1 MVSSTLLIEQ
11 EDDFPLSSRKRLK
24 ISDFQH
30 QEHQDSFISV
40 GYCDDVSFMPMNNA
54 EECSFN
60 GSNSLPEMSCNSN
73 GNSDGIPELSSTGRA
88 SYQANSCS
96 CHLPPAFVSG
106 WMYLNENGQMCGP
119 YIHQQLYEG
128 LSTGAATP
136 VSTYQVVESVSD
148 SRVQHHTCGSNHP
161 TPIPKAADYV
171 TPVSLVSGEDS
182 CWLFKDDEGRRRGP
196 HSLLQLY
203 SWYRYGYLKDSL
215 MIYHAQNKFRPLS
228 LLSIMN
234 AWRFN
239 KPESFSMTDAN
250 TETGSSL
257 SFMSVISEEVSCQL
271 HSGIL
276 KAARRVVLDEIIS
289 NVISGFANT
298 KRTER
303 YHKLDNQAAITYSA
317 DGRMSQFASEMDYSI
332 AKCEAAVCNYNPDQ
346 ACVDEL
352 SMQLLRSTKSVGN
365 IDDFWGCCVVVSSF
379 LSDYCMEVLWNAVFY
394 DTIAE
399 STTSW
404 RKSKL
409 WSSHPYL
416 CKKIE
421 ELPSKPYFSC
431 QESPTSSAD
440 CPPGFELLK
449 TESDYNAPSSIGS
462 SCACM
467 GEKPCKQNIL
477 SLKAFPDDD
486 LKCILESVANELHKS
501 TKASLAKHVEILV
514 KDEIKKL
521 VNFSEEK
528 RLNEETADFSITLSQ
543 ASEYGSIEMK
553 DERMIDS
560 NQISGK
566 INFSGDSQIS
576 LQAEKSF
583 FPFQSGNAISNF
595 LAIALERTHASIDN
609 AIDVEN
615 IDEPS
620 PSGFKDNAISPP
632 ITSKFQ
638 PSKSPESTSKKGAY
652 VAIAMCRRKLHDD
665 VLSVW
670 KSLFVNDVLQ
680 RFPGLCCTSKKHTEP
695 DSNEEGAFKH
705 TEGSQKFHSP
715 DPSVLSLISSKY
727 TYHRKKKLAG
737 KKLGSSSHS
746 TAIDDGSPKRLV
758 EKSRNPNFL
767 RNVSEKVGVQP
778 VGTPKKERT
787 KGQAESSVN
796 GRPSK
801 ATLAELSVNA
811 RPSKSTIRSTIKRD
825 QSLPK
830 NAGHRKVMKVAQ
842 AVNDDEVAKEA
853 IKTSRERAG
862 KVFDCNGCDVEIEN
876 AETDEWSMKTLNS
889 NKVSKLKRKST
900 VDGRYVSHP
909 VKFLKVENGAIKQ
922 SATRQVSVRK
932 TKSSK
937 SRTLNPCPLS
947 DGCARS
953 SINGWEWHAWSISAS
968 PAERARV
975 RGVPCVHAKYSFPEA
990 YASQLSNGKALS
1002 ARTNRMKLRNLLAA
1016 AEGAELLKATQLK
1029 ARKKHLRFQRSK
1041 IHDWGLVAQEP
1052 IESEDLVVEYVG
1064 ELIRPQISDIRERLY
1079 EKMGIG
1085 SSYLFRLDDGYVVD
1099 ATKRGGIARFINH
1112 SCEPNCYTK
1121 VISVEGQKK
1130 IFIYAKR
1137 HIAAGEEITYNYK
1150 FPLEDKKIPCNCSSR
1165 KCRGSLN

>member
-1 MVSSTLLIEQ
+1 MVSSTLLLEQ

-40 GYCDDVSFMPMNNA
+40 GNCDDVSFMPINNA

-73 GNSDGIPELSSTGRA
+73 GNSDDIPELSSTGRA
-88 SYQANSCS
+88 PYQANSCS

-128 LSTGAATP
+128 LSTGFLPEDLPVYPIANGALINPFPDHVSTGFTYLSSGTSSAATP
-136 VSTYQVVESVSD
+136 VSTYPVVESVSD
-148 SRVQHHTCGSNHP
+148 SRVQHHTCGSTHP

-257 SFMSVISEEVSCQL
+257 SFMSAISEEVSCQL

-289 NVISGFANT
+289 NVISEFANT
-298 KRTER
+298 KKTER

-332 AKCEAAVCNYNPDQ
+332 AKCEAAVCNYNPDE

-379 LSDYCMEVLWNAVFY
+379 LSDFCMEVLWNAVFY

-399 STTSW
+399 CTTSW

-431 QESPTSSAD
+431 QESPASSAD

-462 SCACM
+462 SCAY
-467 GEKPCKQNIL
+467 
-477 SLKAFPDDD
+477 
-486 LKCILESVANELHKS
+486 
-501 TKASLAKHVEILV
+501 
-514 KDEIKKL
+514 EIKKL

-528 RLNEETADFSITLSQ
+528 RLNEETADFSIPLSQ

-553 DERMIDS
+553 DEWMIDS

-566 INFSGDSQIS
+566 INSSEHM
-576 LQAEKSF
+576 L
-583 FPFQSGNAISNF
+583 
-595 LAIALERTHASIDN
+595 SINN

-632 ITSKFQ
+632 TTSKFQ
-638 PSKSPESTSKKGAY
+638 PSKSLESTSKKGAY

-705 TEGSQKFHSP
+705 TEVSKKFHSP

-746 TAIDDGSPKRLV
+746 TALDAGSPKRLV

-778 VGTPKKERT
+778 VGTPKKE
-787 KGQAESSVN
+787 
-796 GRPSK
+796 
-801 ATLAELSVNA
+801 
-811 RPSKSTIRSTIKRD
+811 
-825 QSLPK
+825 K
-830 NAGHRKVMKVAQ
+830 NQGP
-842 AVNDDEVAKEA
+842 
-853 IKTSRERAG
+853 G
-862 KVFDCNGCDVEIEN
+862 
-876 AETDEWSMKTLNS
+876 
-889 NKVSKLKRKST
+889 
-900 VDGRYVSHP
+900 
-909 VKFLKVENGAIKQ
+909 
-922 SATRQVSVRK
+922 
-932 TKSSK
+932 
-937 SRTLNPCPLS
+937 
-947 DGCARS
+947 
-953 SINGWEWHAWSISAS
+953 
-968 PAERARV
+968 
-975 RGVPCVHAKYSFPEA
+975 
-990 YASQLSNGKALS
+990 
-1002 ARTNRMKLRNLLAA
+1002 
-1016 AEGAELLKATQLK
+1016 
-1029 ARKKHLRFQRSK
+1029 
-1041 IHDWGLVAQEP
+1041 
-1052 IESEDLVVEYVG
+1052 
-1064 ELIRPQISDIRERLY
+1064 
-1079 EKMGIG
+1079 
-1085 SSYLFRLDDGYVVD
+1085 
-1099 ATKRGGIARFINH
+1099 
-1112 SCEPNCYTK
+1112 
-1121 VISVEGQKK
+1121 
-1130 IFIYAKR
+1130 
-1137 HIAAGEEITYNYK
+1137 
-1150 FPLEDKKIPCNCSSR
+1150 
-1165 KCRGSLN
+1165 

>member
-1085 SSYLFRLDDGYVVD
+1085 SSYLFRLDDGYVVSRSILCHVYD
-1099 ATKRGGIARFINH
+1099 FPTKF
-1112 SCEPNCYTK
+1112 
-1121 VISVEGQKK
+1121 
-1130 IFIYAKR
+1130 
-1137 HIAAGEEITYNYK
+1137 
-1150 FPLEDKKIPCNCSSR
+1150 
-1165 KCRGSLN
+1165 